1 MQPEANIDVWG
12 RKYRDQLKLI
22 KTIAKTLP
30 KDSVLFV
37 KPNPKSKYEL
47 TKNLIK
53 QIQITKN
60 IIPLHHTTKMDDLVK
75 DIDLVITV
83 TGTVAIECI
92 LNNKPIITLVNTVNN
107 TASNCIYIKHLS
119 KELVPIINSVKDKT
133 FNKLN
138 DEEKI
143 NFINTLN
150 STSFKGIISDPFS
163 DNNCA
168 DSANI
173 NDIVAAV
180 KSVIKP

>member
-1 MQPEANIDVWG
+1 
-12 RKYRDQLKLI
+12 
-22 KTIAKTLP
+22 TLP
-30 KDSVLFV
+30 KDAVLYV

-60 IIPLHHTTKMDDLVK
+60 IIHLHHTTKMDDIIK
-75 DIDLVITV
+75 DIDLVMTV

-107 TASNCIYIKHLS
+107 SASNCIFIKDLS

-138 DEEKI
+138 
-143 NFINTLN
+143 
-150 STSFKGIISDPFS
+150 
-163 DNNCA
+163 
-168 DSANI
+168 
-173 NDIVAAV
+173 
-180 KSVIKP
+180 